1 MPTSAHRR
9 LLMNQLGSPGA
20 GSARRKIMSL
30 AACAGPVALRK
41 PSALTALL
49 SLALLIT
56 SLLILAL
63 LAVLA
68 LLWTLALDLLRVNRD
83 FYRRRK

>member
-1 MPTSAHRR
+1 M
-9 LLMNQLGSPGA
+9 
-20 GSARRKIMSL
+20 
-30 AACAGPVALRK
+30 ALRK

-68 LLWTLALDLLRVNRD
+68 LLWTLALDLPRVNRD